1 MRNVSG
7 RSVSSDTLMR
17 SSPAARSAPAVRAR
31 PMALVVSEIS
41 GRGRS
46 SAVRATMPASPRRS
60 SGSPPVNL
68 TSRDAEQLD
77 PDPDKPHHLVV
88 GQLIGLG
95 SQSSPSGGMQYA
107 HRRLHR
113 SVSDT
118 RRSVA
123 IRPKESASIVP
134 AYARQQ

>member
-1 MRNVSG
+1 M
-7 RSVSSDTLMR
+7 
-17 SSPAARSAPAVRAR
+17 P
-31 PMALVVSEIS
+31 LVVSEIS

-46 SAVRATMPASPRRS
+46 AAVRATMPASPRRS

-68 TSRDAEQLD
+68 TSRMPSRSTATRISRTISSSLSTS
-77 PDPDKPHHLVV
+77 
-88 GQLIGLG
+88 GFG

-123 IRPKESASIVP
+123 IRPKESASIIP
-134 AYARQQ
+134 AYASGGWRRTRP